1 MDKIKFKFFNNNLSK
16 VIMKLKS
23 IIFKI
28 KVLNQIIKLIA
39 LNNKKFKIQNNQIIS
54 LWNRMIKA
62 LKYWKIH

>member
-1 MDKIKFKFFNNNLSK
+1 MDKIKVKFFNNNLSK
-16 VIMKLKS
+16 VIMKSKS

-62 LKYWKIH
+62 LKY

>member
-62 LKYWKIH
+62 LKY

>member
-16 VIMKLKS
+16 VIMKSKS

-39 LNNKKFKIQNNQIIS
+39 LNNKKSKIQNNQIIS

-62 LKYWKIH
+62 LKY